1 MLALILEGYLLGW
14 LVAWPPGP
22 INAEMLRRVV
32 RKGFLAGWLVGL
44 GACAADFC
52 WALLVGLGAGAVAG
66 PLLTGVLGTVS
77 VALLVLLAAVFLR
90 GGWRDWQA
98 LRAGVAPA
106 ASTGALDSHRGGFLL
121 GFGMALLSP
130 WNLAFWLA
138 VMGQQAAG
146 NGLSLAGAL
155 VLASAV
161 IGGALTWTVLYC
173 LALRV
178 GARWMTPRFQVATQ
192 CLTGILLLGFAGRT
206 IARLLG

>member
-44 GACAADFC
+44 GACAGDFC
-52 WALLVGLGAGAVAG
+52 WALLVGLGAGMMAG
-66 PLLTGVLGTVS
+66 PLLTGLLGTVS
-77 VALLVLLAAVFLR
+77 VLLLVMLAAVFLR
-90 GGWRDWQA
+90 SGWRDWQA
-98 LRAGVAPA
+98 LRAGVEPPRAP
-106 ASTGALDSHRGGFLL
+106 GPLDSHRGAFVL
-121 GFGMALLSP
+121 GFGMAMLSP

-146 NGLSLAGAL
+146 NGLSLADSL
-155 VLASAV
+155 VLAVAV

-173 LALRV
+173 GALRV
-178 GARWMTPRFQVATQ
+178 GARWLTPRFQVATQ
-192 CLTGILLLGFAGRT
+192 CLTGLLLLGFAARAV
-206 IARLLG
+206 ARLLG